1 MAAHSGGSTMTGD
14 PPAALRAFADSITH
28 PMVAFDRVGEVVY
41 ANDAFCALAGRA
53 LEALRAARRPVLR
66 APILDARGDDRTWVV
81 PVGRARI
88 ERADGALLPVRVDAI
103 PIGAA
108 AGDVHLCTVR
118 PAAELGVSA
127 LDRRLDD
134 ERMRELLA
142 NLPGGVYRCTY
153 DRRWRT
159 VFLSE
164 RFADIC
170 GHPSEEFLEPYGR
183 SFLEVVEPED
193 VPIIKDAV
201 RAAIKARAPYEVE
214 FRVIRPDGE
223 PRWVLDRGLPLA
235 DPDGKVRWL
244 EGAMF
249 DVTARKVAEASASA
263 RRQFLTV
270 MSHEMRT
277 PLNAIIGLTSLLLD
291 SALGPRERDFIETI
305 RLSGDALLD
314 VVDDILDFSR
324 IDAGRVE
331 LVEAPFAIGDVID
344 EVWSIAAPAAAGKPV
359 ALLHRIDEAL
369 PSRVRGDGARLR
381 QVLVNLVG
389 NAIKFTADGAVDL
402 VAERVEQS
410 EGQVTVA
417 FSVRDTGIGVS
428 PARQAQLFE
437 AFEQADASTT
447 RVHGGTG
454 LGLAICKRLVAL
466 MGGTLSLES
475 APGAGST
482 FGVRVTLEVV
492 DPVTIGEAR
501 RRYQAA
507 RALVV
512 DDREDAAAR
521 LVERLARRGVAA
533 EATRWSS
540 ARLGDVERFDLVVV
554 ARDLGRVPG
563 GAVVAAIRAVAGLR
577 APRLVLLDPPG
588 AGLIEAEHRPDV
600 VLDEPVGEAALDR
613 ALARLLAGR
622 SARAPEPTEPRSNAP
637 LPPLRVL
644 LAEDNPVNCKV
655 ALALLSRLGLTAS
668 VARNGQEA
676 LDAWATGDYDVVLM
690 DVQMPVL
697 DGLEATRRLRARW
710 GEGPRII
717 ALTANATA
725 ADRERCLE
733 AGMDDFLGKPLRAG
747 ALEEALRA
755 AASATARGG

>member
-1 MAAHSGGSTMTGD
+1 MTGD
-14 PPAALRAFADSITH
+14 PPAVLRAFADSITH

-41 ANDAFCALAGRA
+41 ANDAFCALAGRD
-53 LEALRAARRPVLR
+53 LEALRGARRPVLR

-170 GHPSEEFLEPYGR
+170 GYPSEEFLEPYGR
-183 SFLEVVEPED
+183 SFLEVIEPED
-193 VPIIKDAV
+193 VPIIRDAV
-201 RAAIKARAPYEVE
+201 RAAIKARTPYEVE

-277 PLNAIIGLTSLLLD
+277 PLNAIVGLTSLLLD

-359 ALLHRIDEAL
+359 SLLHRIDETL
-369 PSRVRGDGARLR
+369 PSQVRGDGPRLR

-389 NAIKFTADGAVDL
+389 NAVKFTAEGAVDL
-402 VAERVEQS
+402 VAERVEQA
-410 EGQVTVA
+410 EGRVTVA
-417 FSVRDTGIGVS
+417 FSVRDTGIGVA

-454 LGLAICKRLVAL
+454 LGLAICKRLVTL
-466 MGGTLSLES
+466 MGGTLSLDS
-475 APGAGST
+475 TPGAGST
-482 FGVRVTLEVV
+482 FTVRVTLDVV
-492 DPVTIGEAR
+492 DPVTIGAAR
-501 RRYQAA
+501 RGYEGA

-512 DDREDAAAR
+512 DDREGAAAR
-521 LVERLARRGVAA
+521 VVERLARRGITA
-533 EATRWSS
+533 EATGWSS
-540 ARLGDVERFDLVVV
+540 ARLADVERFDLVVV

-563 GAVVAAIRAVAGLR
+563 GAVIAAIRAVAGSR
-577 APRLVLLDPPG
+577 APRSILLDPPG
-588 AGLIEAEHRPDV
+588 AGLLEAEHRPDV
-600 VLDEPVGEAALDR
+600 VLDEPIGEAVLDR
-613 ALARLLAGR
+613 ALARLLAGWR
-622 SARAPEPTEPRSNAP
+622 ARTPTPTPEPQPIEP

-655 ALALLSRLGLTAS
+655 ALALLSRLGLSAD

-676 LDAWATGDYDVVLM
+676 LDAWATGGYDVVLM

-697 DGLEATRRLRARW
+697 DGLEATRRLRAGW
-710 GEGPRII
+710 GDAPRII

-733 AGMDDFLGKPLRAG
+733 AGMDDFLGKPLRAV
-747 ALEEALRA
+747 ALEDALRA
-755 AASATARGG
+755 VASGTARGG